1 MALESIGENYFHEGA
16 YDSAA
21 SYFIRSLEYKV
32 KENKPR
38 NLILTYLNLARLFDE
53 LGQSK
58 KAMDYF
64 DLALG

>member
-1 MALESIGENYFHEGA
+1 MQNHEDEAEESCGDCWN
-16 YDSAA
+16 
-21 SYFIRSLEYKV
+21 KV